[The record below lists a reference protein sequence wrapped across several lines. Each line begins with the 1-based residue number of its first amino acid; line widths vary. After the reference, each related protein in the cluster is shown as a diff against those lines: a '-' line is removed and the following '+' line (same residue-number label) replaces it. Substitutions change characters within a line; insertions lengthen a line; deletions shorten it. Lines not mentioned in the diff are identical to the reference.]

1 MHSWATS
8 GEELHLVERQ
18 PKPKEPDKALACFG
32 AVRQD
37 TDERFLYFCSGQP
50 DSERIILMLQRLLDV
65 ARREKKRVL
74 ILIWD
79 RASWHKSQQLKRW
92 LRQHNQVAKRKGTVR
107 ILTCLLPVK
116 SPWLNPMEAH
126 WIHAKRKIVEP
137 DGELSVPE
145 IKRRLCAHFHVAL
158 DAATLQ

>member
-1 MHSWATS
+1 MHSWATT

-18 PKPKEPDKALACFG
+18 PKPKEPDKALACLG

-37 TDERFLYFCSGQP
+37 TDKRLLYFCGGQP
-50 DSERIILMLQRLLDV
+50 DSEHIILMLQRLLDV
-65 ARREKKRVL
+65 ARRERKRVL
-74 ILIWD
+74 IIIWD

-92 LRQHNQVAKRKGTVR
+92 LRQHNQVAKREGDVR

-126 WIHAKRKIVEP
+126 WIHAKRKIAEP
-137 DGELSVPE
+137 DGELTLPE
-145 IKRRLCAHFHVAL
+145 IKRRLCAHFHVQL